1 MILDATQWRAWH
13 GADFPEGSWY
23 RDEEQLCAIVGA
35 PRIDLISR
43 ERYANFILRFEYA
56 LPVGGN
62 SGVFYRVDEAA
73 ELAWHSGPEMQL
85 LDDAVHPDGA
95 EPTTRNGALYG
106 LRATQQETPI
116 EPGSFME
123 GALMVRDADVEHCWT
138 TAWCFLIAWMT
149 RICACRFG
157 PASSPTSRC
166 MHRPPPATSC
176 CSTMARPCAFAAC
189 RSNRSAERRPWIGA
203 AN

>member
-13 GADFPEGSWY
+13 GDDFPEGSWY

-123 GALMVRDADVEHCWT
+123 GALVVRDADVEHWLDNRMVLSYRLDDPDLRMQIRASKFADKPLYAQA
-138 TAWCFLIAWMT
+138 TAGHIVLQHHGEAV
-149 RICACRFG
+149 RF
-157 PASSPTSRC
+157 
-166 MHRPPPATSC
+166 
-176 CSTMARPCAFAAC
+176 
-189 RSNRSAERRPWIGA
+189 RRLSIEPLS
-203 AN
+203 

>member
-1 MILDATQWRAWH
+1 MILDATQWRGWH

-123 GALMVRDADVEHCWT
+123 GALVVRDADVEHW
-138 TAWCFLIAWMT
+138 LDNRMVLSY
-149 RICACRFG
+149 RLDD
-157 PASSPTSRC
+157 PALRTL
-166 MHRPPPATSC
+166 
-176 CSTMARPCAFAAC
+176 
-189 RSNRSAERRPWIGA
+189 IGA
-203 AN
+203 SKFADKPLYAQAGAGHIVLQHHGEAVRFRRLSIEPLS

>member
-13 GADFPEGSWY
+13 GDDFPEGSWY

-123 GALMVRDADVEHCWT
+123 GALVVRDAEVEHWLDNRMVLSYRLDDPDLRMQIRASKFADKPLYAQA
-138 TAWCFLIAWMT
+138 TAGHIVLQHHGEAV
-149 RICACRFG
+149 RF
-157 PASSPTSRC
+157 
-166 MHRPPPATSC
+166 
-176 CSTMARPCAFAAC
+176 
-189 RSNRSAERRPWIGA
+189 RRLSIEPLS
-203 AN
+203 

>member
-106 LRATQQETPI
+106 LLATQQETPI

-123 GALMVRDADVEHCWT
+123 GALLVRGMEVEHW
-138 TAWCFLIAWMT
+138 LDNRMVLGY
-149 RICACRFG
+149 RLDD
-157 PASSPTSRC
+157 PALRTL
-166 MHRPPPATSC
+166 
-176 CSTMARPCAFAAC
+176 
-189 RSNRSAERRPWIGA
+189 IGA
-203 AN
+203 SKFADKPLYAQAGAGHIVLQHHGEAVRFRRLSIEPLS

>member
-43 ERYANFILRFEYA
+43 ECFANFILRFEYA

-123 GALMVRDADVEHCWT
+123 GALVVRDTDVEHWLDNRMVLSYRLDDPDLRMQIRT
-138 TAWCFLIAWMT
+138 SKFADKPLYAQATAGHIVLQHHGEAV
-149 RICACRFG
+149 RF
-157 PASSPTSRC
+157 
-166 MHRPPPATSC
+166 
-176 CSTMARPCAFAAC
+176 
-189 RSNRSAERRPWIGA
+189 RRLSIEPLS
-203 AN
+203 

>member
-123 GALMVRDADVEHCWT
+123 GALVVRDADVEHW
-138 TAWCFLIAWMT
+138 LDNRMVLGY
-149 RICACRFG
+149 RLDD
-157 PASSPTSRC
+157 PALRTL
-166 MHRPPPATSC
+166 
-176 CSTMARPCAFAAC
+176 
-189 RSNRSAERRPWIGA
+189 IGA
-203 AN
+203 SKFADKPLYAQATAGHIVLQHHGEAVRFRRLSIEPLS

>member
-13 GADFPEGSWY
+13 GDDFPEGSWY
-23 RDEEQLCAIVGA
+23 RDAEQLCAIVGA

-43 ERYANFILRFEYA
+43 ERYADFILRFEYA

-106 LRATQQETPI
+106 LLAAQQETPI

-123 GALMVRDADVEHCWT
+123 GALLVRDADVEHWLDNRMVLSYRLDDPDLRMQIRT
-138 TAWCFLIAWMT
+138 SKFADKPLYAQAGAGHIVLQHHGEAV
-149 RICACRFG
+149 RF
-157 PASSPTSRC
+157 
-166 MHRPPPATSC
+166 
-176 CSTMARPCAFAAC
+176 
-189 RSNRSAERRPWIGA
+189 RRLSIEPLS
-203 AN
+203 

>member
-1 MILDATQWRAWH
+1 MILDAAQWRAWH

-43 ERYANFILRFEYA
+43 ERYADFILRFEYA

-106 LRATQQETPI
+106 LLATQQETPI

-123 GALMVRDADVEHCWT
+123 GALLVRGMEVEHWLDNRMVLSYRLDDPDLRMQIRASKFADKPLYAQA
-138 TAWCFLIAWMT
+138 TAGHIVLQHHGEAV
-149 RICACRFG
+149 RF
-157 PASSPTSRC
+157 
-166 MHRPPPATSC
+166 
-176 CSTMARPCAFAAC
+176 
-189 RSNRSAERRPWIGA
+189 RRLSIEPLS
-203 AN
+203 

>member
-13 GADFPEGSWY
+13 GDDFPEGSWY

-123 GALMVRDADVEHCWT
+123 GALVVRDADVEHW
-138 TAWCFLIAWMT
+138 LDNRMVLSYRLDDPDLRMQI
-149 RICACRFG
+149 R
-157 PASSPTSRC
+157 ASKFADKPLYAQ
-166 MHRPPPATSC
+166 ATSGKIVLQHHGE
-176 CSTMARPCAFAAC
+176 AVRF
-189 RSNRSAERRPWIGA
+189 RRLSIEPLS
-203 AN
+203 